1 MTTELTQKLENI
13 ISGHSINE
21 DDADWLRALTQR
33 PAAQEVDW
41 CTPTTYAQRFADA
54 VALLCRESPPADM
67 VAGWIDRASDDHRLQ
82 DWACERAPAWAQGIG
97 LLDAAHVM
105 ADQPT
110 EGVDHEPD
118 PQQATP
124 AQHHISAEALARMSK
139 RLDDVDSAQPG
150 FQYAKGWNAALRQ
163 AMDYAQQATPEPA
176 GEEAGVFARDKYD
189 VWHMLPPGS
198 TRGTKLYTHPA
209 PGVPDVEDLRDRLVA
224 ISAAVA
230 DCDDRAAQ
238 SMLGEILRLLAA
250 QAKGAGHA

>member
-1 MTTELTQKLENI
+1 
-13 ISGHSINE
+13 
-21 DDADWLRALTQR
+21 
-33 PAAQEVDW
+33 
-41 CTPTTYAQRFADA
+41 
-54 VALLCRESPPADM
+54 
-67 VAGWIDRASDDHRLQ
+67 
-82 DWACERAPAWAQGIG
+82 
-97 LLDAAHVM
+97 
-105 ADQPT
+105 
-110 EGVDHEPD
+110 
-118 PQQATP
+118 
-124 AQHHISAEALARMSK
+124 
-139 RLDDVDSAQPG
+139 
-150 FQYAKGWNAALRQ
+150 
-163 AMDYAQQATPEPA
+163 MDYAQQATPEPA